1 MRQRRLKNEINVVPY
16 IDVMLVLLVIFMV
29 ATPMMTTGSVNLPA
43 TGTAP
48 QKPDK
53 FLCVQVDKDGTLSLF
68 DVDGKEQKL
77 DGVGDL
83 RKVLAEERRKTPE
96 MAVLVA
102 GDEEVP
108 YRDVIK
114 ALDEV
119 KKQGFDRV
127 GLETS
132 VK

>member
-1 MRQRRLKNEINVVPY
+1 
-16 IDVMLVLLVIFMV
+16 
-29 ATPMMTTGSVNLPA
+29 
-43 TGTAP
+43 
-48 QKPDK
+48 
-53 FLCVQVDKDGTLSLF
+53 
-68 DVDGKEQKL
+68 
-77 DGVGDL
+77 
-83 RKVLAEERRKTPE
+83 

>member
-29 ATPMMTTGSVNLPA
+29 ATPMMSTGEVKLPSS
-43 TGTAP
+43 GTAP

-53 FLCVQVDKDGTLSLF
+53 FLRVEVAKDGGLSLF
-68 DVDGKEQKL
+68 DVENKEQKL
-77 DGVGDL
+77 DGLPSLSGA
-83 RKVLAEERRKTPE
+83 LAGQRQRNPDI
-96 MAVLVA
+96 AVLVSA
-102 GDEEVP
+102 DEEVP
-108 YRDVIK
+108 YRSVMQ
-114 ALDEV
+114 ALEEV
-119 KKQGFDRV
+119 RKQGFSSV